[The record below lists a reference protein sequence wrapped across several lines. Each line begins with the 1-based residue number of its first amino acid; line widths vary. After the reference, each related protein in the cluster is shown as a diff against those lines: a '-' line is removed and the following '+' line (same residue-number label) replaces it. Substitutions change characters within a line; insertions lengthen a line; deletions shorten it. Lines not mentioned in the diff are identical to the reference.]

1 MNAIKTARKLIA
13 ADPDSEAA
21 RALASL
27 VLALESE
34 AVFDIHRIYT
44 LDHAVFELAIDILT
58 EWRID
63 RYYAGKAKLFDL
75 SHQVD
80 QLPLAS

>member
-1 MNAIKTARKLIA
+1 MNAIKAARKLLS
-13 ADPDSEAA
+13 ADPTSEAA
-21 RALASL
+21 QTLSRL

-34 AVFDIHRIYT
+34 ADFNLASLYALNIKEFD
-44 LDHAVFELAIDILT
+44 LAMEILE

-75 SHQVD
+75 SHQVS
-80 QLPLAS
+80 QMSLS

>member
-1 MNAIKTARKLIA
+1 VNAIKHARKLLE
-13 ADPDSEAA
+13 ADPTSEAA
-21 RALASL
+21 KTFAHL

-34 AVFDIHRIYT
+34 GDFSLTRLYDLDIQNFD
-44 LDHAVFELAIDILT
+44 LAMKILA

-75 SHQVD
+75 SHQINV
-80 QLPLAS
+80 LSMS

>member
-1 MNAIKTARKLIA
+1 MHAIKTARKLIA
-13 ADPDSEAA
+13 ADPDSEGG
-21 RALASL
+21 RTLASL

-34 AVFDIHRIYT
+34 AAFDIHCLYT
-44 LDHAVFELAIDILT
+44 LDHEVFKLAIDILA

-75 SHQVD
+75 SHQVSN
-80 QLPLAS
+80 QPLAS